1 MVLETSQY
9 LIFIFPGAIVLS
21 CLLFT
26 LPRRNRDED
35 IIPSRINSRQRPESP
50 NELSTIQSH
59 SFSIPPSQTNES
71 NTRNVELDPPYSI
84 ARYQCHG
91 SEAVTIAPVHFPS
104 SSQALPS
111 ISNSLYFD
119 PPPPYPGSNTSAWI
133 NLIEFCNMLDYLN
146 INVRRF
152 SLLEFRF
159 NLSEQ

>member
-26 LPRRNRDED
+26 LPRRKRDED

-119 PPPPYPGSNTSAWI
+119 PPPPYPGSNTSA
-133 NLIEFCNMLDYLN
+133 
-146 INVRRF
+146 
-152 SLLEFRF
+152 
-159 NLSEQ
+159 